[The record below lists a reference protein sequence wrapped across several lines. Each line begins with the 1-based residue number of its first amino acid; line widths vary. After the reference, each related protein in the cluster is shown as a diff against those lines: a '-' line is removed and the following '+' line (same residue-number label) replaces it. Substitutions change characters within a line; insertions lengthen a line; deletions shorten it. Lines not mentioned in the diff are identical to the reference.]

1 MCNFPSAIM
10 TYTFIALL
18 SQHLYGQEE
27 RLTGICRTSDSIHPA
42 LENSLWSG
50 CSLRTLMLDYLY
62 DFCSI
67 SLFQP
72 HNSYPHILVF
82 YPLDQFM
89 PLPTRQG
96 GFHCSEVHVHLYMR
110 YFSLNMNWMDILL
123 HALLTIFLYTNVIFA
138 QVCIQWNGTVMNA
151 VLL

>member
-1 MCNFPSAIM
+1 MCNFPSATM

-18 SQHLYGQEE
+18 GQHLYGQEE
-27 RLTGICRTSDSIHPA
+27 RLTGIHRTSDSIHPA
-42 LENSLWSG
+42 LENSLCSG

-89 PLPTRQG
+89 SSSLPARQG
-96 GFHCSEVHVHLYMR
+96 GFHYSEVHAHCTWGTSPSIWTEWIYCFMLCLPYFFTLMSFLPR
-110 YFSLNMNWMDILL
+110 YV
-123 HALLTIFLYTNVIFA
+123 Y
-138 QVCIQWNGTVMNA
+138 NGMVQ
-151 VLL
+151 